1 VIALPGNERTVR
13 TYNGARMLLI
23 DEASRVPDD
32 LYRSVRPM
40 LGVSKGR
47 LVALSTP
54 FGKRGWFWKEWF
66 GEEPWDRVKITA
78 EECPRLSPEF
88 LAEERRVQ
96 GPRWFDQE
104 YMVHFGDM
112 IQSFFSEADV
122 EAAFAD
128 DLTPL
133 FPGDG
138 A

>member
-1 VIALPGNERTVR
+1 VART
-13 TYNGARMLLI
+13 
-23 DEASRVPDD
+23 
-32 LYRSVRPM
+32 
-40 LGVSKGR
+40 
-47 LVALSTP
+47 
-54 FGKRGWFWKEWF
+54 
-66 GEEPWDRVKITA
+66 GE
-78 EECPRLSPEF
+78 
-88 LAEERRVQ
+88 
-96 GPRWFDQE
+96 RWFDQE